1 MLKLSIVIVNFNAG
15 NFLLECL
22 SSVKQVINEADV
34 SVYIIDNASSDDS
47 AKTAKQ
53 EFPEF
58 NFILN
63 PENLG
68 FGKGNNLALE
78 KIKEGYILLLNP
90 DTKLEKGVI
99 SKMLE
104 FMEAHLEVGIS
115 TCKIVFPDGRLDLTA
130 HRGFPTPWA
139 SFKYYFLK
147 DDSLYHLRQMDM
159 SGPHEVD
166 AIAGA
171 FMLTR
176 ADVLKKVGLFD
187 EDYFLYAEDIDLC
200 FRIKEAGFKVVY
212 VPSVSIV
219 HYKGVSSGLKKDSQS
234 VTTADPETRRRS
246 LDAFYISMLTF
257 YKKQMSKKY
266 PFFINW
272 LVYLGINIK
281 WWMAKRKLTV

>member
-1 MLKLSIVIVNFNAG
+1 
-15 NFLLECL
+15 
-22 SSVKQVINEADV
+22 